1 MNIITLER
9 NDEILTILAEECAEV
24 IQMCSKIRRFG
35 LDAPNKELLA
45 KELADLQCMI
55 DLVYEYKIIDNTRT
69 VNLIDNK
76 RKKLKLYSS
85 IFNHD

>member
-35 LDAPNKELLA
+35 LDPQNKELLA
-45 KELADLQCMI
+45 KEIADLQCMI
-55 DLVYEYKIIDNTRT
+55 GLVYEYKIIDNTRT

>member
-24 IQMCSKIRRFG
+24 IQMCSKIKRFG
-35 LDAPNKELLA
+35 LDVQNKELLT